1 MTSPDHAFRLDLT
14 PTPSSFHRWWRIDS
28 NYGPGFWSA
37 TFNGDTP
44 AEIVAGLT
52 DALIRPEPEKP
63 APSVTDVLTGRGWQH
78 TTSETGS
85 QTLTSPDGIVQV
97 QLYVSPAL
105 GVMGWEIEAAHHH
118 GEYGPE
124 RRMWRAHLDAATPP
138 HLLAAVAEAISNPTP
153 VLRARFKINESAHLT
168 QGAEFA
174 IGTEVVGAHKQRLAE
189 ARRHRPKPRVT
200 TTAPLTPPVPSTATP
215 ARPTR

>member
-14 PTPSSFHRWWRIDS
+14 PTPSAFHRWWRIDN
-28 NYGPGFWSA
+28 NYGPGFWYA

-52 DALIRPEPEKP
+52 DALIRPEPEEP
-63 APSVTDVLTGRGWQH
+63 APTVADVLTGRGWEH

-85 QTLTSPDGIVQV
+85 QKLTSPDAIVQV
-97 QLYVSPAL
+97 ELYVSPSL

-118 GEYGPE
+118 GDHGPE
-124 RRMWRAHLDAATPP
+124 QRLWRAHLDAATPA

-153 VLRARFKINESAHLT
+153 VLRARFKINDSAHLT
-168 QGAEFA
+168 QDVEFA
-174 IGTEVVGAHKQRLAE
+174 IGAEVVGAHKQRLAE
-189 ARRHRPKPRVT
+189 ARRHRPKPHLT
-200 TTAPLTPPVPSTATP
+200 TTAVAAPPIPSTAPP
-215 ARPTR
+215 ARPAR